1 MNIKKL
7 EKWVWILVYA
17 GLVIG
22 GLGLA
27 VQRSDASL
35 GWGLVSLGG
44 AAILAGA
51 LLIWV
56 RSRIKTDQT

>member
-1 MNIKKL
+1 MNVKKI

-35 GWGLVSLGG
+35 GWTLTSLGG
-44 AAILAGA
+44 ASIIAGA
-51 LLIWV
+51 ALIWL
-56 RSRIKTDQT
+56 RSRIKT